1 MTALLPAVRPV
12 FADFQYDLT
21 GEDVYRSASTISRI
35 YYSGTER
42 LSVKKDGSAV
52 RFEAQAQYVR
62 SAGQGRAGGTA
73 RFVADL
79 LPSGSFEDRI
89 DDDPDF
95 LTILN
100 QPFAVQLDSATLA
113 DLHGMHGA
121 VPFAA
126 TSPLGGDGVL
136 RGFLRPGTDGAVHG
150 RPCVAVRFQASG
162 PMNGSLP
169 GEPGALSGSM
179 RMDGTAYYAVDD
191 ALLLALQTT
200 LTLDARVKRG
210 QSAPAVPV
218 KISYHRSIRA
228 AAGQP
233 AVGSLIKTLR
243 SVLLARDDGMVAR
256 ASP

>member
-12 FADFQYDLT
+12 FADFQYDLA

-35 YYSGTER
+35 YYSGTEQ
-42 LSVKKDGSAV
+42 LSVKKDGPAV

-62 SAGQGRAGGTA
+62 NAAQGRAGGTA

-79 LPSGSFEDRI
+79 LPSGTFEDRI

-100 QPFAVQLDSATLA
+100 QPFAVQLDSGTLA
-113 DLHGMHGA
+113 DLRGMHGA

-126 TSPLGGDGVL
+126 TSPLGGGGVL
-136 RGFLRPGTDGAVHG
+136 RGFLRPGADGPVRG
-150 RPCVAVRFQASG
+150 RPCIAVRFEASG
-162 PMNGSLP
+162 PMTGSLP
-169 GEPGALSGSM
+169 GQAGALRGSM

-200 LTLDARVKRG
+200 LMLDASVRRG
-210 QSAPAVPV
+210 KSAPAVPI

-228 AAGQP
+228 AGAQST
-233 AVGSLIKTLR
+233 VSRLIKTLR
-243 SVLLARDDGMVAR
+243 SAPPATDGGMAAP